1 MLGTWVDNVTAI
13 LEADEFKPLLNSGL
27 RGRPPTI
34 VSESGLYA
42 LVLKSRKPEA
52 KAFRKWV
59 TSEVLPSIRRH
70 GVYMTKEVAVMATE
84 SPAVFLARALTKAS
98 ESGKSKGG
106 LGRLPKYVFYENSGE

>member
-70 GVYMTKEVAVMATE
+70 GGLHDQGGRCDGNRKPCRFP
-84 SPAVFLARALTKAS
+84 SPCPA
-98 ESGKSKGG
+98 KG
-106 LGRLPKYVFYENSGE
+106 V